1 MAFQQQPEEDVS
13 GRSLSRG
20 LWFARNRDSIKRTGI
35 IAFVL
40 FDIICV
46 GIVLVMTFSW
56 VTHISQTQQIFEN
69 MALSGL
75 STVNR
80 VTPEPVTY
88 TQSTTRR
95 RDEESVDALV
105 QITNPNTRFAA
116 ELTFE
121 FVLGGQSLNQRTIT
135 LAPEQTFYAAAVR
148 VPSPGDTTPSA
159 EIRTV
164 DVQWKRLVDS
174 SVLPEENWQVGDV
187 SFSVVRL
194 AQDQQQEVSRLLM
207 TLTNQSSFGF
217 VEPEVVVVLKDAG
230 SNIVALNT
238 ASINEIASFESQE
251 LLFQWPDRLPGSL
264 SADVHVNVNR
274 VDPTKRIVTRELQE
288 RNDTIDEE

>member
-1 MAFQQQPEEDVS
+1 
-13 GRSLSRG
+13 
-20 LWFARNRDSIKRTGI
+20 
-35 IAFVL
+35 
-40 FDIICV
+40 
-46 GIVLVMTFSW
+46 
-56 VTHISQTQQIFEN
+56 
-69 MALSGL
+69 
-75 STVNR
+75 
-80 VTPEPVTY
+80 
-88 TQSTTRR
+88 
-95 RDEESVDALV
+95 
-105 QITNPNTRFAA
+105 
-116 ELTFE
+116 
-121 FVLGGQSLNQRTIT
+121 
-135 LAPEQTFYAAAVR
+135 
-148 VPSPGDTTPSA
+148 
-159 EIRTV
+159 V